1 MGPLEGVTGTQGGSS
16 FDPARASVFVVVQG
30 EVHMHALEVAFV
42 LSPRSTVRFPP
53 ALAVASFLLRPQLLR
68 PIRFFP
74 FSGAFVDEGV
84 KFCLYPFSSLYV
96 E

>member
-1 MGPLEGVTGTQGGSS
+1 
-16 FDPARASVFVVVQG
+16 VVVQG

-84 KFCLYPFSSLYV
+84 EFCLHPFSSLYV